1 VGAGLQDLIV
11 SAVRNLKGS
20 VVTVVT
26 TRIAYDFLLEPV
38 PVRGVG
44 SGFIV
49 NEEGHL
55 ITNYHVIA
63 GGEILKVI
71 TPDGEMKEARVLGG
85 DPRFDIAVLDI
96 AGSGYNPVK
105 IGDSDK
111 IKVGQIVIAVGYPL
125 GLIGEPTVTIGV
137 ISALHRT
144 IRAPNVTLENVIQTD
159 AAINPGNS
167 GGPLATVNGEVVGVN
182 TAIVP
187 FAQGIGF
194 AIPINTAVRI
204 YKDILEYG
212 RVILP
217 WLGVYATTVNRP
229 IAQYYG
235 LPVSQGA
242 LVIKVVPYSPAYKAG
257 LRPGD
262 IIIKIENEDIKTA
275 EDLSSAIRR
284 RRIGDAISIEFWRGR
299 TGYTVRVELEAPPTI
314 F

>member
-1 VGAGLQDLIV
+1 LSLQELIV
-11 SAVRNLKGS
+11 DAVRELKNS

-49 NEEGHL
+49 NEEGHV

-71 TPDGEMKEARVLGG
+71 TPDGEIREASVLGG

-96 AGSGYNPVK
+96 TGSGFKPVRL
-105 IGDSDK
+105 GDSDNL
-111 IKVGQIVIAVGYPL
+111 KVGQIVIAVGYPL

-137 ISALHRT
+137 ISALNRT
-144 IRAPNVTLENVIQTD
+144 IKAPNVTLENVIQTD

-167 GGPLATVNGEVVGVN
+167 GGPLATVKGEVIGVN
-182 TAIVP
+182 TAIIP

-194 AIPINTAVRI
+194 AIPINTAIRI
-204 YKDILEYG
+204 YKDIMEYG

-217 WLGVYATTVNRP
+217 WLGVYVATVNKP
-229 IAQYYG
+229 LAKYYG
-235 LPVSQGA
+235 LQISHGA
-242 LVIKVVPYSPAYKAG
+242 LVVKVVPYSPAYKAG

-262 IIIKIENEDIKTA
+262 IVVKIDNSDIKSA
-275 EDLSSAIRR
+275 EDLSAAIRQK
-284 RRIGDAISIEFWRGR
+284 RIGDIIELEFWRGR
-299 TGYTVRVELEAPPTI
+299 TSYKVKIELEPPPTI

>member
-1 VGAGLQDLIV
+1 MSLQEYIV
-11 SAVRNLKGS
+11 NAVKKLKES

-38 PVRGVG
+38 PIRGVG

-49 NEEGHL
+49 NSEGHV

-71 TPDGEMKEARVLGG
+71 TPDGEIRETRVLGG
-85 DPRFDIAVLDI
+85 DPRFDVAVLDME
-96 AGSGYNPVK
+96 GDGFKKVD

-111 IKVGQIVIAVGYPL
+111 LSVGQIVVAVGYPL
-125 GLIGEPTVTIGV
+125 GLIGEPSVTIGV
-137 ISALHRT
+137 ISALNRT

-167 GGPLATVNGEVVGVN
+167 GGPLASVDGKVIAVN
-182 TAIVP
+182 TAIIP

-194 AIPINTAVRI
+194 AIPINTAMRI
-204 YKDILEYG
+204 YKDIIEYG
-212 RVILP
+212 KVILP
-217 WLGVYATTVNRP
+217 WLGVYAATVNKP
-229 IAQYYG
+229 LSAYYG
-235 LPVSQGA
+235 LPVTHGA
-242 LVIKVVPYSPAYKAG
+242 LIMKVVPYSPAYRAG

-262 IIIKIENEDIKTA
+262 IILKIDSDEIKTA
-275 EDLSSAIRR
+275 DDLSSAIRR
-284 RRIGDAISIEFWRGR
+284 RRIGDEISVEFWRGR
-299 TGYTVRVELEAPPTI
+299 TGYKVKIELEAPPTV

>member
-1 VGAGLQDLIV
+1 MVV
-11 SAVRNLKGS
+11 NAVKELRDS

-26 TRIAYDFLLEPV
+26 TRIAYDFLMEPV

-49 NEEGHL
+49 NEEGHV

-71 TPDGEMKEARVLGG
+71 TPDGEMREARALGG

-96 AGSGYNPVK
+96 AGSGYKPAR

-167 GGPLATVNGEVVGVN
+167 GGPLATVSGEVVGVN

-194 AIPINTAVRI
+194 AIPINTAIRI
-204 YKDILEYG
+204 YKDIMEYG

-217 WLGVYATTVNRP
+217 WLGVYVATVNKP

-235 LPVSQGA
+235 LPTKQGA
-242 LVIKVVPYSPAYKAG
+242 LVMKVVPYSPAYKAG

-262 IIIKIENEDIKTA
+262 IIIRIDNEDIKSA
-275 EDLSSAIRR
+275 EDLSGAIRR
-284 RRIGDAISIEFWRGR
+284 RRIGDTITIEFWRGR
-299 TGYTVRVELEAPPTI
+299 TSYKVKTELEAPPTI

>member
-1 VGAGLQDLIV
+1 MSLQEYIV
-11 SAVRNLKGS
+11 NAVKKLKES

-38 PVRGVG
+38 PIRGVG

-49 NEEGHL
+49 NSEGHV

-71 TPDGEMKEARVLGG
+71 TPDGEIRETRVLGG
-85 DPRFDIAVLDI
+85 DPRFDVAVLDI
-96 AGSGYNPVK
+96 EGDGFKKVD

-111 IKVGQIVIAVGYPL
+111 LSVGQIVIAVGYPL
-125 GLIGEPTVTIGV
+125 GLIGEPSVTIGV
-137 ISALHRT
+137 ISALNRT

-167 GGPLATVNGEVVGVN
+167 GGPLASVDGKVIAVN
-182 TAIVP
+182 TAIIP

-194 AIPINTAVRI
+194 AIPINTAMRI
-204 YKDILEYG
+204 YKDIIEYG
-212 RVILP
+212 KVILP
-217 WLGVYATTVNRP
+217 WLGVYAATVNKP
-229 IAQYYG
+229 LSAYYG
-235 LPVSQGA
+235 LPVTHGA
-242 LVIKVVPYSPAYKAG
+242 LIMKVVPYSPAYRAG

-262 IIIKIENEDIKTA
+262 IILKIDSDEIKTA
-275 EDLSSAIRR
+275 DDLSSAIRR
-284 RRIGDAISIEFWRGR
+284 RRIGDEISVEFWRGR
-299 TGYTVRVELEAPPTI
+299 TGYKVKIELEAPPTV

>member
-1 VGAGLQDLIV
+1 MSLQEYIV
-11 SAVRNLKGS
+11 NAVKKLKNS

-38 PVRGVG
+38 PIRGVG

-49 NEEGHL
+49 NSEGHV

-71 TPDGEMKEARVLGG
+71 TPDGEIREARVLGG
-85 DPRFDIAVLDI
+85 DPRFDVAVLDI
-96 AGSGYNPVK
+96 EGSGFTEVD

-111 IKVGQIVIAVGYPL
+111 LKVGQIVIALGYPL
-125 GLIGEPTVTIGV
+125 GLIGEPTVTIGL
-137 ISALHRT
+137 ISALNRT

-167 GGPLATVNGEVVGVN
+167 GGPLASVDGEVIAVN
-182 TAIVP
+182 TAIIP

-194 AIPINTAVRI
+194 AIPINTAMRI
-204 YKDILEYG
+204 YKDIIEYG

-217 WLGVYATTVNRP
+217 WLGVYAATVNKP
-229 IAQYYG
+229 LSMYYG
-235 LPVSQGA
+235 LPVTHGA
-242 LVIKVVPYSPAYKAG
+242 LIVKVVPYSPAYKAG

-262 IIIKIENEDIKTA
+262 IILGIDSEEIKTA
-275 EDLSSAIRR
+275 DDLSSAIRR
-284 RRIGDAISIEFWRGR
+284 RRIGDSVSIEFWRGR
-299 TGYTVRVELEAPPTI
+299 TKYEVKIELEAPPTV